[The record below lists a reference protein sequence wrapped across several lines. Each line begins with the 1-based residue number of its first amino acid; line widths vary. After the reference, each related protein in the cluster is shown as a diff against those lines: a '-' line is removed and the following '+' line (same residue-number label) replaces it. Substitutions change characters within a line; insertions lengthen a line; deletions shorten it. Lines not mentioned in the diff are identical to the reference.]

1 MAEEHDEHM
10 QEVFEQM
17 VREILPSTVITN
29 FVMIAE
35 VVSDDGTDL
44 SLTVSS
50 NITPWLAMGMLKSA
64 EEMIVTG
71 ECKFPN

>member
-1 MAEEHDEHM
+1 MAEQNDEHM
-10 QEVFEQM
+10 QEIFEQM
-17 VREILPSTVITN
+17 VREILPSTVVSN

-35 VVSDDGTDL
+35 VVGDDGTDL

-64 EEMIVTG
+64 EEMIATG
-71 ECKFPN
+71 ECKFSN

>member
-17 VREILPSTVITN
+17 VRDILPSTVITN

-35 VVSDDGTDL
+35 VVNDDGTDL